1 MEFVFEIEF
10 SSNLFGTTDR
20 NISFTLSRSLQI
32 VEPWLKMHFRIKM
45 NMEKQKKIWSDN
57 DTKSYVPLIESN
69 WIDWVDVPVD
79 GDSNQYKI

>member
-1 MEFVFEIEF
+1 LKFAFEIEL

-57 DTKSYVPLIESN
+57 DIKSYVSLIESD